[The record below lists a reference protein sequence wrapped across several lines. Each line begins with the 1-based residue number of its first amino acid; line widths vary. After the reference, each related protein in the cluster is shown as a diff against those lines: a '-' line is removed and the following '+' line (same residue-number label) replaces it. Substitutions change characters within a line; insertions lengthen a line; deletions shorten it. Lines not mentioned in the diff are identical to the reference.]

1 MMSLIQRD
9 LMILFREPKGW
20 LLSLVFFVLFLSLL
34 AIALG
39 ADSALLRSV
48 GAPAFWL
55 AVTFSLLLTFD
66 TLFESDIRSGL
77 FEQFRLSG
85 ISPVTLVISK
95 FITVFLTSVIPL
107 ILVAPLAGLLYQ
119 MNFAHLAPIILS
131 LLFGTPAIIA
141 LGVTAA
147 ALLAGQRTAGFL
159 IILLTLPFLVPVL
172 IFALAGIEAY
182 SEAGLW
188 NTGFQALMGFSLVSI
203 AIGIPA
209 SAAALTSN
217 ME

>member
-77 FEQFRLSG
+77 FEQ
-85 ISPVTLVISK
+85 
-95 FITVFLTSVIPL
+95 
-107 ILVAPLAGLLYQ
+107 
-119 MNFAHLAPIILS
+119 
-131 LLFGTPAIIA
+131 
-141 LGVTAA
+141 
-147 ALLAGQRTAGFL
+147 
-159 IILLTLPFLVPVL
+159 
-172 IFALAGIEAY
+172 
-182 SEAGLW
+182 
-188 NTGFQALMGFSLVSI
+188 
-203 AIGIPA
+203 
-209 SAAALTSN
+209 
-217 ME
+217 